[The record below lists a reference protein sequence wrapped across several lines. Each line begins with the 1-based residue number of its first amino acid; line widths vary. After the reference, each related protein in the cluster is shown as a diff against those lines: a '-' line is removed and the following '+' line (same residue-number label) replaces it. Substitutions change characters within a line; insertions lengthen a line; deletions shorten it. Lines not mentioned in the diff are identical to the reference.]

1 MRVMVTGSAGRIATL
16 LVPRIRDRFELVLV
30 DRVPAGRD
38 AAPASGGTPEYR
50 QVDICDTEALAA
62 AMQGVDAVIHLAGQP
77 SVAASWDDL
86 YHPNVDGVVS
96 LFEAARTAG
105 VSRVIFASSNH
116 ATGMYD
122 REEAWPLSP
131 EQPVRPD
138 SLYGATKAFGEA
150 VGHYYADQFGLSVI
164 CLRIGWVRETPHNEE
179 ARMMWLSPGD
189 LTQLVCAGLSSD
201 VRFGIYYGV
210 SNNAKRRWDID
221 NAREDLGYEPADDSE
236 VYFRNG

>member
-1 MRVMVTGSAGRIATL
+1 MRVMVTGAAGRIATL

-30 DRVPAGRD
+30 DRVPAGQD
-38 AAPASGGTPEYR
+38 QPPAAPVYK

-62 AMQGVDAVIHLAGQP
+62 AMAGVEAVIHLAGQAA
-77 SVAASWDDL
+77 VRASWDEL
-86 YHPNVDGVVS
+86 RGPNVDGVVS

-122 REEAWPLSP
+122 QEQAWPLFP
-131 EQPVRPD
+131 GQPVRPD

-150 VGHYYADQFGLSVI
+150 VGRYYADQFGLSVI
-164 CLRIGWVRETPHNEE
+164 CLRIGWVLAKPHNEQ
-179 ARMMWLSPGD
+179 ARMMWLSPDD
-189 LTQLVCAGLSSD
+189 LTRFVCAALASD

-210 SNNAKRRWDID
+210 SNNARRRWSID
-221 NAREDLGYEPADDSE
+221 NAKQDFGYRPVDDSE
-236 VYFRNG
+236 IYFQAD